1 MVCQCCENSEK
12 VIKTQESY
20 KLTAFFFISR
30 IIHLDFTFWT
40 ENLTRTLCKCFNAK
54 KSFDVFSHL
63 LKSSACFI
71 QMNVLVRVL
80 EEDETRYN
88 ALVLLK
94 EVMKEKGKNEKFKD
108 FMAQVLLTL
117 LRCKMNEPERGMA
130 EELIKVAEN
139 DMDLGFTAELLDE
152 VKKWVRGKVD

>member
-1 MVCQCCENSEK
+1 MVCQCCENSDK
-12 VIKTQESY
+12 VSSTQESY

-40 ENLTRTLCKCFNAK
+40 ESLTRTLCKCFSAK

-63 LKSSACFI
+63 LKSSAYFI
-71 QMNVLVRVL
+71 QMNVLVKVL
-80 EEDETRYN
+80 EEDETRFN
-88 ALVLLK
+88 ALAIMK

-108 FMAQVLLTL
+108 FMAQVMLTL
-117 LRCKMNEPERGMA
+117 LRCKMNEPEKAMA
-130 EELIKVAEN
+130 EELIRVAEN
-139 DMDLGFTAELLDE
+139 DMDLGFSAELLDE